1 MKSMVDELLLL
12 LLRPVRICL
21 ATAREASVL
30 TALGR
35 YECEVVGETASMPG
49 VDLLIVDAGRPR
61 AEALV
66 REAKKHRVPVLVL
79 LDDVGCASKLARIS
93 VVGILA
99 HPVTADDIEQLF
111 RVLKIR
117 AREKTAAFVPP
128 SERPIE
134 FVVQS

>member
-1 MKSMVDELLLL
+1 
-12 LLRPVRICL
+12 
-21 ATAREASVL
+21 
-30 TALGR
+30 
-35 YECEVVGETASMPG
+35 
-49 VDLLIVDAGRPR
+49 
-61 AEALV
+61 
-66 REAKKHRVPVLVL
+66 VL

-134 FVVQS
+134 FAAQS